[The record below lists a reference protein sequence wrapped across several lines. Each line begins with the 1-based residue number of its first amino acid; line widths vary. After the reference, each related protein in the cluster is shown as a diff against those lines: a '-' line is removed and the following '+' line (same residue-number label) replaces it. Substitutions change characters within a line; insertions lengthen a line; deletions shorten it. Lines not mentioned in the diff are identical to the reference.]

1 MIIKDN
7 TYKFFQKGLL
17 VFSLT
22 IFSSITFA
30 QVYSNKEVGNK
41 NAHVIDSIKKTEYR
55 YSLPIWG
62 KKVARLGYDLPYSAG
77 IGINSFWQKSE
88 LVLDNLSVGFNNG
101 PMYDLDQVV
110 RFNESFS
117 EANAINV
124 RPDIWL
130 LPFLNVYGIFAS
142 SKPSTNVGF
151 GIWVP
156 DSSNNWKE
164 VFSYNTK
171 VNFTG
176 TSVGFGFTPTIGV
189 SGGWIALDM
198 NFTWTDVSALDKP
211 VFTYVFG
218 PRLGKTFKLKNP
230 ERNIALWVGGFRV
243 KYSSSTNGSILL
255 NEVLPN
261 GGNDAVEKIDAGQQ
275 KVSETQTQVDT
286 WWNSLTSAQQ
296 NNPVNTAKYET
307 ANKALTVAGNI
318 LNAADGALTTITNSS
333 VQYSLNKRVKDP
345 WNFLVGA
352 QFQLNKHWMVR
363 AEYGFLGS
371 RQQFLS
377 GLQYRFGL

>member
-77 IGINSFWQKSE
+77 IGINSFWQKSD